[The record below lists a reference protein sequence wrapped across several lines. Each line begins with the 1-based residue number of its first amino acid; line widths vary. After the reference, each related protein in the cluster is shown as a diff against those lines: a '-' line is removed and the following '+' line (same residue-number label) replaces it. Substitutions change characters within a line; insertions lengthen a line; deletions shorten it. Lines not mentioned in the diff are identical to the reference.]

1 MPLFRESGGVF
12 APAQRLDINDSGTI
26 KNVVAAWICDNGVF
40 KPVFPNEREY
50 HDPAAYYDMANAWS
64 VTIARAPAA
73 EESGLGFR
81 GFKISECRIPSTGHG
96 TGDVDWS
103 LVEVIV
109 IATGDALIC
118 DALSTG
124 GNQPSCKS
132 IEYSG
137 GGTVNLGSYV
147 STNTNFAVSV
157 RSGYIGQMGFYN
169 YLKLTLHPADFS
181 DKYNQQL
188 GVRWRWHSKLHNMYF
203 EYIFTNA
210 SMIITPV

>member
-64 VTIARAPAA
+64 VTIARASAA
-73 EESGLGFR
+73 EESGYGFR

-96 TGDVDWS
+96 TGDIDWS
-103 LVEVIV
+103 IVDVVVIESGAQ
-109 IATGDALIC
+109 IIC
-118 DALSTG
+118 DASSTSATQPSSRFIEYNG
-124 GNQPSCKS
+124 GNTVSL
-132 IEYSG
+132 G
-137 GGTVNLGSYV
+137 GHT
-147 STNTNFAVSV
+147 STNTNFALSV
-157 RSGYIGQMGFYN
+157 RSGFIGQVGLYN
-169 YLKLTLHPADFS
+169 FLKLTLHPAEFS

-188 GVRWRWHSKLHNMYF
+188 GVRWRWHSKLHDMYF
-203 EYIFTNA
+203 EHIFTNA

>member
-26 KNVVAAWICDNGVF
+26 KNVVAAWVCDGTVF

-50 HDPAAYYDMANAWS
+50 RDPSGYYDMANAS
-64 VTIARAPAA
+64 GGTITRAEPVI
-73 EESGLGFR
+73 ENGYGFR
-81 GFKISECRIPSTGHG
+81 GWKLAECRIPFSGATN
-96 TGDVDWS
+96 DVDWS
-103 LVEVIV
+103 LNEVIV
-109 IATGDALIC
+109 IATGDALTC

-132 IEYSG
+132 IEYNG
-137 GGTVNLGSYV
+137 GNTVNLGSYV
-147 STNTNFAVSV
+147 STNTNYAVSV
-157 RSGYIGQMGFYN
+157 RSGFIGQVGYYN
-169 YLKLTLHPADFS
+169 YLKLTLHAAEFS

-188 GVRWRWHSKLHNMYF
+188 GVRWRWHSKLHDMYF
-203 EYIFTNA
+203 EHIFTNA